1 MGRLSLMFEQVRE
14 TLSISGRHCKLLNLH
29 EKLYGY
35 NVLYSYRYGL
45 QCGDL
50 E

>member
-1 MGRLSLMFEQVRE
+1 MFEQVRE

-29 EKLYGY
+29 KKYGY
-35 NVLYSYRYGL
+35 NELYSYRYGL